1 MTTGEQVFG
10 TRQSAMTPDFLAL
23 RYELEAFTID
33 FWHEVDINGGGR
45 AAACYLDDA
54 VFATS
59 VREYRGRAELD
70 GFYGRRRDWTPR
82 VSLHVVSNFRIDAD
96 STQRVRC
103 HYILGLFAADGEPVL
118 PSRAPVMLGTVDE
131 VLVRQEDGA
140 WRYASRHVHPLF
152 RDGTRT
158 RG

>member
-1 MTTGEQVFG
+1 MARLG
-10 TRQSAMTPDFLAL
+10 AMTPQLLAL

-33 FWHEVDINGGGR
+33 FWHEVDIDGGGR
-45 AAACYLDDA
+45 AAAFYLDDA

-70 GFYGRRRDWTPR
+70 AFYGRRRQWAPR
-82 VSLHVVSNFRIDAD
+82 VSLHVVSNFRVDPESAA
-96 STQRVRC
+96 RVRC
-103 HYILGLFAADGEPVL
+103 RYILGLFAADGEPAL
-118 PSRAPVMLGTVDE
+118 PSRAPVMLGTVEE
-131 VLVRQEDGA
+131 VVVREGDGA

-152 RDGTRT
+152 RDGSPT